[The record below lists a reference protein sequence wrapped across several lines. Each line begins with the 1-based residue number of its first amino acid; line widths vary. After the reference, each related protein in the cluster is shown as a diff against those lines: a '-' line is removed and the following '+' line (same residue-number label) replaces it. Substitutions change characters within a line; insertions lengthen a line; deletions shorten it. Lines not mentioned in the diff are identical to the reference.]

1 MLSKCRSS
9 SIPAVHFKRP
19 LPFPLTH
26 RPVSFQTNTNAPN
39 HADPFH
45 QTSSSFSPSRLGA
58 FTQVHESTH
67 FNDPHSAHSFC
78 SNALKVSAK
87 MGFLREGK
95 QLHGHVVKLGLYN
108 VQSLQIQ
115 ILNVYVKCKDF
126 NNAQRLF
133 GEMRKR
139 NVVAWNTLISGLVNC
154 WGNYESKLYLGFS
167 YFRRM
172 LLEAVGPD
180 DITFNGLLRVC
191 IDLNDV
197 EIGRQLHCFVVKL
210 GFGSNCF
217 VGSALVDLYAKHGL
231 VEDARCAFDFV
242 LYRDLVLWNVMVYC
256 YASNSLAKGAFGVFN
271 LMRLEGVKGDEF
283 TFSSLLSSCRTL
295 GSCKPG
301 KQIHG
306 IIIREAFDSDVLVS
320 SALVDMYAKNDDIGD
335 ASKAFD
341 AMSIRNV
348 VSWTT
353 IIVGCGLHGKEK
365 EAIGLLREMFR
376 EHLYPDE
383 LTLASIVS
391 SCGNVSSASEL
402 MQVHAY
408 MVKFGFHFFSSIV
421 NSLITAYSKCGSI
434 SSASKCFNLVV
445 EPDLVTWTSLIC
457 AYAFHG
463 LAEEATEVFE
473 KMLAYDIMPDQ
484 IAFLA
489 VLSACSHG
497 GLIQKGLHYFKLM
510 SNDYQNFPDS
520 EHYTCLI
527 DLLGRAGLLD
537 EAFMALTTMPIEPDP
552 SALGAFMG
560 ACKVHGNIELA
571 KWAAEKLFALEP
583 NKPVNYTL
591 MSNIYSSQGH
601 WGEVS
606 RVRKMMRHSCVYK
619 APGCSWV
626 EIGGGICTFVSGD
639 ESHPQ
644 APEVYAMLGLL
655 LRLMKEKS
663 LCL

>member
-1 MLSKCRSS
+1 MFSKCRSS

-26 RPVSFQTNTNAPN
+26 RPVSFQTITNAPN

-58 FTQVHESTH
+58 FTQVPQSTH

-180 DITFNGLLRVC
+180 DITFNGLFRVC
-191 IDLNDV
+191 VDLNDV

-231 VEDARCAFDFV
+231 IEDARCAFDFV

-256 YASNSLAKGAFGVFN
+256 YASNSLAKEAFGVFN

-295 GSCKPG
+295 GSCKSG

-335 ASKAFD
+335 AWKAFD

-353 IIVGCGLHGKEK
+353 IIVGYGLHGKEK

-408 MVKFGFHFFSSIV
+408 MVKFGFHFFSSIA

-510 SNDYQNFPDS
+510 SNDYQIFPDS

-537 EAFMALTTMPIEPDP
+537 EAFMALTSMPIEPDP
-552 SALGAFMG
+552 STLGAFMG

-571 KWAAEKLFALEP
+571 KWAAQKLFALEP

-601 WGEVS
+601 WGDVS
-606 RVRKMMRHSCVYK
+606 RVRKMMRHSCDYK
-619 APGCSWV
+619 APGCT
-626 EIGGGICTFVSGD
+626 EIPSVR
-639 ESHPQ
+639 
-644 APEVYAMLGLL
+644 GLL
-655 LRLMKEKS
+655 VM
-663 LCL
+663 